1 MLIIFIIII
10 RYMSVSTVIRLS
22 DAKTRNSDSIF
33 GRHSVLFLS
42 YNAYR
47 LALRPS
53 LLLVKKSCRFFHRGL
68 KMTVHVMCIEQF
80 YQFNNNNNNNFEN
93 GEHVC
98 WLSLLSNSQ
107 LQHNSHA
114 HTLWLSTM
122 LKINYLHGE
131 ITTITLPHFHLSNTD
146 KEYEYS
152 NHHLIV

>member
-1 MLIIFIIII
+1 
-10 RYMSVSTVIRLS
+10 
-22 DAKTRNSDSIF
+22 
-33 GRHSVLFLS
+33 
-42 YNAYR
+42 
-47 LALRPS
+47 
-53 LLLVKKSCRFFHRGL
+53 L
-68 KMTVHVMCIEQF
+68 KMTIHVMGIEQF
-80 YQFNNNNNNNFEN
+80 YQFNNFGN

-131 ITTITLPHFHLSNTD
+131 ITTITLSHFHLSNTD

-152 NHHLIV
+152 NHLIV